1 MIKLVDFWAPWCGNC
16 KAFAPVIDAIVS
28 ETGIQLEKIDASID
42 AESCDKYN
50 VSNLPTLIL
59 FKDNEEVLRI
69 TGLVSKDVL
78 LEQIKSLK

>member
-16 KAFAPVIDAIVS
+16 KAFAPIIDAVVS

-42 AESCDKYN
+42 SESCDKYN

-59 FKDNEEVLRI
+59 FKDDEEVLRI

>member
-28 ETGIQLEKIDASID
+28 ETGIQLEKIDASTD
-42 AESCDKYN
+42 VESCEKYN
-50 VSNLPTLIL
+50 VVNLPTLIL
-59 FKDNEEVLRI
+59 LKDDTEVSRI

-78 LEQIKSLK
+78 LEKINSLK

>member
-16 KAFAPVIDAIVS
+16 KAFAPVIDEVVS